1 MRNPSTVVDE
11 GAAAIDIVRID
22 PYRNDS
28 SMRGNTFRPFGGDRI
43 AVLSGDDARR
53 DADCFADEVVVDFP
67 SVAPA
72 VDRVRS
78 SFLIGERSSAL
89 RATLQVTPREAIE
102 GATLPLEVPVR
113 CTCTGCGGRGES
125 WTEPCSRCAGTGTEV
140 FAHQVQ
146 VTLPAG
152 VGDGARFHF
161 TVTPRHN
168 PSTRIELHVRIS

>member
-1 MRNPSTVVDE
+1 
-11 GAAAIDIVRID
+11 
-22 PYRNDS
+22 
-28 SMRGNTFRPFGGDRI
+28 MRGNTFRPFGGDRM
-43 AVLSGDDARR
+43 AVMTGDEARR

-78 SFLIGERSSAL
+78 GFLQSERPAAVRTTIDVS
-89 RATLQVTPREAIE
+89 PRDAVE

-125 WTEPCSRCAGTGTEV
+125 WLEPCGRCAGTGTEMFRHV
-140 FAHQVQ
+140 LR
-146 VTLPAG
+146 VTLPPG
-152 VGDGARFHF
+152 VTDGARFHF

-168 PSTRIELHVRIS
+168 PSTRIELHVRVS

>member
-1 MRNPSTVVDE
+1 
-11 GAAAIDIVRID
+11 
-22 PYRNDS
+22 
-28 SMRGNTFRPFGGDRI
+28 MRGNTFRPFGGDRM
-43 AVLSGDDARR
+43 AVMTGDEARR

-78 SFLIGERSSAL
+78 GFLQSERPAAVSTTIDVS
-89 RATLQVTPREAIE
+89 PRDAVE

-125 WTEPCSRCAGTGTEV
+125 WLEPCGRCAGTGTEMFRHV
-140 FAHQVQ
+140 LR
-146 VTLPAG
+146 VTLPPG
-152 VGDGARFHF
+152 VTDGARFHF

-168 PSTRIELHVRIS
+168 PSTRIELHVRVS